1 MAISK
6 KGKRKLIV
14 KDREFYWYMKLT
26 DDWMYSYSIPQLHV
40 LSADKKFLISYQPG
54 QQNENPFL
62 IIKGRGFKGV
72 KDSGGSWIRV
82 KTPKWNDEQITPGFV
97 AELIAWCYNED
108 KEIVLVDY
116 LGKIIEHKKVPCK
129 T

>member
-6 KGKRKLIV
+6 KGKRKLTV
-14 KDREFYWYMKLT
+14 KNREFYWYMKLT
-26 DDWMYSYSIPQLHV
+26 DDWMYSYNTPQLHV
-40 LSADKKFLISYQPG
+40 LSNDKKFLISYQPG

-62 IIKGRGFKGV
+62 IIKGKEFMGL
-72 KDSGGSWIRV
+72 KDAGGSWIRV

-97 AELIAWCYNED
+97 ATLIDWCYSED

-116 LGKIIEHKKVPCK
+116 LGKIME
-129 T
+129 

>member
-14 KDREFYWYMKLT
+14 KDREYYWYMKLT
-26 DDWMYSYSIPQLHV
+26 DDWMYSYNTPQLHV

-54 QQNENPFL
+54 QQNEIPFL
-62 IIKGRGFKGV
+62 IIKGREFKGL
-72 KDSGGSWIRV
+72 KELGGSWVRV
-82 KTPKWNDEQITPGFV
+82 KTPKWNDEQVPPRFV
-97 AELIAWCYNED
+97 AELIEWCYNGG

-116 LGKIIEHKKVPCK
+116 LGKIIKQKN